1 MARITPVTAWT
12 MNAVS
17 AAEPS
22 VCPHEMSCGTLR
34 KRKYLTPPTSPER
47 PGKEVRSSSQ
57 VSG

>member
-1 MARITPVTAWT
+1 MTAWT

-17 AAEPS
+17 AAEPR

-34 KRKYLTPPTSPER
+34 KRKYLTPPMSPER

-57 VSG
+57 FSG